1 MRYAPLLA
9 LAAIL
14 PLSACAIVPNAGPIV
29 DSPHEIAQQGS
40 LVPLLQPVQVGSVVA
55 TPMRVTEDSRCPM
68 NARCVWAGR
77 AVVETRMR
85 ELFDARLNIDDTP
98 MSQAALVEAVKTADV
113 LVPTVTDR
121 IDAKII
127 AQAGDQLT
135 GGIQVWSLMPL

>member
-14 PLSACAIVPNAGPIV
+14 PLSACAVIPNAGPVV

-40 LVPLLQPVQVGSVVA
+40 LVGLLRPVQVGSVVA

-77 AVVETRMR
+77 VVVETR
-85 ELFDARLNIDDTP
+85 IDGPGWRQTQP
-98 MSQAALVEAVKTADV
+98 LTLGEPHTVRGV
-113 LVPTVTDR
+113 TVTLVSVEP
-121 IDAKII
+121 AT
-127 AQAGDQLT
+127 QT
-135 GGIQVWSLMPL
+135 GTQIPSADYRFAFEGE

>member
-77 AVVETRMR
+77 AVVETR
-85 ELFDARLNIDDTP
+85 IDGPGWRQTQPLTLGEPHTVRGVTITLVSVQPEKQTDTQIT
-98 MSQAALVEAVKTADV
+98 SADY
-113 LVPTVTDR
+113 R
-121 IDAKII
+121 FAFE
-127 AQAGDQLT
+127 
-135 GGIQVWSLMPL
+135 GG

>member
-14 PLSACAIVPNAGPIV
+14 PLSACAVVPNAGPIV
-29 DSPHEIAQQGS
+29 DSPHEIAQQGT

-77 AVVETRMR
+77 TVVETR
-85 ELFDARLNIDDTP
+85 IDGPGWRQTQP
-98 MSQAALVEAVKTADV
+98 LTLGEPHTVRGVTITLVSVQPEKQ
-113 LVPTVTDR
+113 TDKQITSAEYR
-121 IDAKII
+121 FAFE
-127 AQAGDQLT
+127 
-135 GGIQVWSLMPL
+135 GG